1 MGENGKKDLLVTQ
14 KAKELCDYVFLI
26 SERMP
31 KKTRFTLTVRLQNL
45 SLDVITYIYTA
56 NDVFIR
62 HDMDRE
68 RIEKRMYYQHKAGTS
83 LNLVGYVAHI
93 ALQQQAILPKQFER
107 ISQMIYVCGNLLGGW
122 IQSDVKRINA
132 IGSGK

>member
-68 RIEKRMYYQHKAGTS
+68 RIEKRMYYQRKAGTC

-93 ALQQQAILPKQFER
+93 ALQQQAILPKQFEHM
-107 ISQMIYVCGNLLGGW
+107 SQMIYVCGNLLGGW
-122 IQSDVKRINA
+122 IQSDVKRLNA